1 LRIEQGVV
9 RLEDMTMIVVGG
21 VPGAGKSTAVMRHLG
36 ERGVRVLDPD
46 LLRGRVPHRWMV
58 HTLHQVLVWGSVLL
72 GPGLMGTLLIQDTA
86 TRRGRREALLRLG
99 RRRGW
104 RVHLVLVDVS
114 RADAL
119 AGQVQRGR
127 VVAAKSF
134 ERHWQRWTWMRADLE
149 RACVVPPT
157 VVTRRDVA
165 DVVDALVGTG
175 AGAPSVAVRG

>member
-1 LRIEQGVV
+1 
-9 RLEDMTMIVVGG
+9 MIVVGG

-36 ERGVRVLDPD
+36 VPGVRVLDPD
-46 LLRGRVPHRWMV
+46 LLRGRVPRRWMV
-58 HTLHQVLVWGSVLL
+58 HTLHQALVWGSVLL

-104 RVHLVLVDVS
+104 AVHLVLVDVS

-119 AGQVQRGR
+119 AGQEQRGR

-134 ERHWQRWTWMRADLE
+134 ERHWQRWTWMRADLD
-149 RACVVPPT
+149 RACAVPPV
-157 VVTRRDVA
+157 VVTRRDVVHVLDTLVSSGVPVGA
-165 DVVDALVGTG
+165 TPVVG
-175 AGAPSVAVRG
+175 